1 MTQDTAESRILKARI
16 RLLLSQPF
24 FGNLLLYLEPVE
36 KKGMAMPT
44 IATDGDHLFY
54 DPDFIMGLPVEEL
67 IGVMVHEVGHIAL
80 RHLARR
86 QGRDPLKWNIAADFA
101 VNDIILNT
109 VDDSGCRIFQLPT
122 GVLFNPAWHDQT
134 AEWIY
139 NKLPEIK
146 KEKTL
151 DDHGEWGNCDKE
163 GGATAQEW
171 KDRIAKA
178 AVDARTRGKLPG
190 KWQTVINDFLQP
202 KLEWRSIL
210 LDTVVSNARNDYRLV
225 SPQQEASLAGILPAV
240 HAG

>member
-1 MTQDTAESRILKARI
+1 
-16 RLLLSQPF
+16 
-24 FGNLLLYLEPVE
+24 
-36 KKGMAMPT
+36 
-44 IATDGDHLFY
+44 
-54 DPDFIMGLPVEEL
+54 MGLPVEEL

-146 KEKTL
+146 RKRHWTTM
-151 DDHGEWGNCDKE
+151 GS
-163 GGATAQEW
+163 GATAIKKVGQPRRNGKTASPKQRW
-171 KDRIAKA
+171 MPGR
-178 AVDARTRGKLPG
+178 AVSYRGNGRRSSMISYSPNWNG
-190 KWQTVINDFLQP
+190 GASYWIRWSVMPAMTTGCFP
-202 KLEWRSIL
+202 PTRSISGGGSTCRRMRGEEINIAMYIDVL
-210 LDTVVSNARNDYRLV
+210 GVDN
-225 SPQQEASLAGILPAV
+225 
-240 HAG
+240 